1 MIEQLLGIAERNE
14 ESAMEGP
21 RKRAPKWLNSRRINM
36 DTTKPSTPENA
47 PKIKYKVPITL
58 WLVEKIQRDIHGFV
72 KIFIINIFENKK
84 YL

>member
-1 MIEQLLGIAERNE
+1 
-14 ESAMEGP
+14 
-21 RKRAPKWLNSRRINM
+21 M